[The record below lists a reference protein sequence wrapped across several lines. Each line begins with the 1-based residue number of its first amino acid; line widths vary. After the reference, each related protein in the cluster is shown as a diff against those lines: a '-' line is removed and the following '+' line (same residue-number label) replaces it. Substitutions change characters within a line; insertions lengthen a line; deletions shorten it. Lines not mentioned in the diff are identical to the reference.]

1 MFRKIIIPS
10 TIGVVAFCIIIIG
23 MLRFLD
29 VSQTEVEHAAD
40 IIVSLG
46 GGTGS
51 RVEKAWELYKKNY
64 SRSDKLII
72 TGIPVN
78 PEKVINIHPRL
89 KFLKEHKEIRYQP
102 VSVLEAK
109 NTWEEALF
117 IKHYMLKHS
126 YKSVIIVTHP
136 LHSGRVKM
144 SLDRVAHFMEAGLRY
159 TVVSD
164 SRVDFLKSFIHHNNF
179 RNYALLEFIKCI
191 YYEVKVLFYAKKESV

>member
-1 MFRKIIIPS
+1 MFRKIIIAS
-10 TIGVVAFCIIIIG
+10 TLILLLFFCIIMVG
-23 MLRFLD
+23 MLYSLD
-29 VSQTEVEHAAD
+29 VSETEVDHPAD

-64 SRSDKLII
+64 SKSGKLII

-89 KFLKEHKEIRYQP
+89 KFLKEHKEIRYQ
-102 VSVLEAK
+102 SISTLEAK

-117 IKHYMLKHS
+117 IKHYMLKHG
-126 YKSVIIVTHP
+126 YNSVIIVTDI

-144 SLDRVAHFMEAGLRY
+144 SLDRVAHVKKARLKY
-159 TVVSD
+159 TIVSD
-164 SRVDFLKSFIHHNNF
+164 RKVNFLKSFIYDNNF
-179 RNYALLEFIKCI
+179 RYYALLEIVKYF
-191 YYEVKVLFYAKKESV
+191 YYDVKVLFYAQK

>member
-1 MFRKIIIPS
+1 M
-10 TIGVVAFCIIIIG
+10 VAGIAALLSFCVIMMG
-23 MLRFLD
+23 MLFSLD
-29 VSQTEVEHAAD
+29 ISQTEAEQPAD

-64 SRSDKLII
+64 SKSDKLII

-89 KFLKEHKEIRYQP
+89 RFLKEHQEIPYEP
-102 VSVLEAK
+102 VSTLKTK

-117 IKHYMLKHS
+117 IKRYMLKYGYH
-126 YKSVIIVTHP
+126 SVIIVTHP

-144 SLDRVAHFMEAGLRY
+144 SLDRVAHFREAGLKY
-159 TVVSD
+159 TIVSD
-164 SRVDFLKSFIHHNNF
+164 REVDFLRSFVHDGNF
-179 RNYALLEFIKCI
+179 RDYALREAVKRV
-191 YYEVKVLFYAKKESV
+191 YYNVKILFYAQK